1 MTRWAVGEDQ
11 ALVPEFRELMGAGEA
26 GSSPDAGE
34 DRARPSFAF
43 QSTVGV
49 LVDRWR
55 QTFGARLAAAWLI
68 DRRGVEPEGVLLA
81 ALGADGVTLRD
92 RSAGATSLP
101 TGGISAIEGVTFERG
116 SGGQPSALC
125 VGFVLNPSEELRLW
139 FELPAGIDVDDAALS
154 RIGEAQAALT
164 PVVQRAHQMERLA
177 LDNERLAARVR
188 DLESRADAGVGEHSS
203 VLTEPSTHLEG
214 MVEFHGLESANP
226 TMHKLFA
233 TVDRI
238 KNADLNVLLLGETGT
253 GKELFARA
261 IHRAGHRA
269 AAPFEV
275 VGCGSISNTLLESEL
290 FGHRR
295 GAFSG
300 AERDHAGIFERANGG
315 TVFLDEIADMS
326 PEMQQKILRVLQESE
341 VRPVG
346 ASEPISVDVRVIAA
360 SKIDLNE
367 AVARS
372 EFREDLYYRLNVFAL
387 DIPPL
392 RERPEDIPLLAE
404 RLIGKLSEEHGIP
417 RRLAEN
423 ALTAL
428 THHAWPG
435 NVQELKNLLTRAYL
449 EANARSITKRTIVD
463 LLSTTSSQRFTADA
477 LHQDGEY
484 LYLRIPV
491 QQGFNEIISECERL
505 VLVSSLQANRG
516 NKSRVTKQLG
526 IPRQTL
532 YNKITK
538 LEIEEADYATD

>member
-11 ALVPEFRELMGAGEA
+11 VLVPEFRELMGIGEA
-26 GSSPDAGE
+26 DASPAAGG
-34 DRARPSFAF
+34 DRARPSSAF

-55 QTFGARLAAAWLI
+55 EAFGARLAAAWFI
-68 DRRGVEPEGVLLA
+68 DRRGVEPEGVLLTA
-81 ALGADGVTLRD
+81 FGADGVTLRD
-92 RSAGATSLP
+92 RSAHATSLP
-101 TGGISAIEGVTFERG
+101 TGGLSAVEGITFERG
-116 SGGQPSALC
+116 TGGQPSALC

-139 FELPAGIDVDDAALS
+139 FELPAGVEVDEAALA
-154 RIGEAQAALT
+154 RIGRAREALA
-164 PVVQRAHQMERLA
+164 PVVEQAHEMERLA
-177 LDNERLAARVR
+177 LENQRLAARVR
-188 DLESRADAGVGEHSS
+188 DLETRPESGTGEHSA

-226 TMHKLFA
+226 AMHRLFA
-233 TVDRI
+233 TVERI

-261 IHRAGHRA
+261 IHRAGLRA
-269 AAPFEV
+269 DAPFEV

-360 SKIDLNE
+360 SKVDLNE
-367 AVARS
+367 AVARN

-404 RLIGKLSEEHGIP
+404 RLIAKLSEEHGTR

-449 EANARSITKRTIVD
+449 EASTRSITKRTIVE
-463 LLSTTSSQRFTADA
+463 LLATTSSQRFTADA

-484 LYLRIPV
+484 LHLRIPV

-505 VLVSSLQANRG
+505 VIISSLQANRG

-538 LEIEEADYATD
+538 LEITEADYLTD